1 MERVD
6 DWSSLGLSN
15 LFDSFLIDWVMFK
28 MFIYIIINLFVSCFK
43 ELHPKFSSSWSQK
56 PRGIAGKTS
65 SAAALD
71 DFVISKA
78 VGSLTDS

>member
-28 MFIYIIINLFVSCFK
+28 MFM